1 MKAAVYITEIPEKY
15 ERKNME
21 HLTGEKLLETALFKE
36 YGKTLAFEPRAKG
49 EHGKPFFTLQPKI
62 HYNISHSGKY
72 VVCVMADRE
81 VGIDIQEHREA
92 KYESILE
99 RLVPAEMVSKIMGS
113 ENMVKEFYDQWV
125 LREAYIKWTGEGFS
139 RELKTIPMDRGGY
152 AFLDIDRDYSCAV
165 WAGET
170 PEIIVKQVEVSLE
183 F

>member
-81 VGIDIQEHREA
+81 VGIDIQEHREV
-92 KYESILE
+92 KYERILE
-99 RLVPAEMVSKIMGS
+99 RLVPAEMIPKILGS

-125 LREAYIKWTGEGFS
+125 LREAYVKWIGEGFS
-139 RELKTIPMDRGGY
+139 RDLKTIPMDRGGY
-152 AFLDIDRDYSCAV
+152 AFLDIDRDYSCVV

>member
-36 YGKTLAFEPRAKG
+36 YGKTLALSQEQRANTAN
-49 EHGKPFFTLQPKI
+49 PSLLCSPKI

-92 KYESILE
+92 KYERILD
-99 RLVPAEMVSKIMGS
+99 RLVPAEMVPKILES

-152 AFLDIDRDYSCAV
+152 AFLDIDQDYSCAV